1 MSIPSSVLAAGWI
14 PFVIVLVVSH
24 EITFSPD
31 IMRTFGKPS
40 RMQQL
45 DQTSSTNTHSDTPHT
60 CHMTSFSFLCLLYFL
75 RISQLNTRMT

>member
-1 MSIPSSVLAAGWI
+1 MSIPSSVLAEGWI

-24 EITFSPD
+24 EITFPLN

-45 DQTSSTNTHSDTPHT
+45 DQTSSTNTHSDTHLS
-60 CHMTSFSFLCLLYFL
+60 HDHIF
-75 RISQLNTRMT
+75 ISLFTIISYAFHS